1 VRLIYNFDLSEV
13 LGAKSPT
20 DQQSFVTPSRRLSAA
35 YPLAVPLCITSAF
48 ALRPVF
54 SLRARWT
61 ISAAMI
67 AASPV
72 YDETSFDHMKQFLR
86 AQD

>member
-1 VRLIYNFDLSEV
+1 
-13 LGAKSPT
+13 
-20 DQQSFVTPSRRLSAA
+20 
-35 YPLAVPLCITSAF
+35 LAVPLCITSAF

-67 AASPV
+67 AASPI
-72 YDETSFDHMKQFLR
+72 YDETSFDRMKQFLR